1 MSRLTWTTKHSF
13 NGMQHLGKLG
23 QLTCAF
29 VSGETDRFTV
39 EVTLGGK
46 DRDRHFNFADLETA
60 KDEAERRV
68 AKVLSLAGLL
78 EDGKDS

>member
-13 NGMQHLGKLG
+13 NGVQHLGRLG

-46 DRDRHFNFADLETA
+46 DRDRHFNFADLEAA
-60 KDEAERRV
+60 KAEAERRV
-68 AKVLSLAGLL
+68 VKVLNLAGLL
-78 EDGKDS
+78 SD